1 MTAIVILNIVFA
13 AFVVVGILGLL
24 GWGIAKDRQMGLT
37 FAARKS
43 ATVTAHPRASRTA
56 ARPTSLAA

>member
-24 GWGIAKDRQMGLT
+24 TWGIAKDKQMGLA
-37 FAARKS
+37 FAGRKS
-43 ATVTAHPRASRTA
+43 ATVTTHPRSGSVT